1 VRTLSEAQRRADELR
16 QELELRKVHADVLRF
31 CREELLADNY
41 FHAVLEATKSVADKL
56 RSKTGLTDDGGILV
70 DRTLAGDL
78 PLLAINALATD
89 SEKSEQK
96 GFVNLVKGIFGMF
109 RNPTAHAPKITWAV
123 NKEDAEEVFTLLS
136 FVHKRIDAAHMPPRI

>member
-1 VRTLSEAQRRADELR
+1 MRVD
-16 QELELRKVHADVLRF
+16 LELRKVHADILRF

-56 RSKTGLTDDGGILV
+56 RTKTGLTDDGGTLV
-70 DRTLAGDL
+70 DRTLAGEL
-78 PLLAINALATD
+78 PLLAINALATE
-89 SEKSEQK
+89 SERSEQR
-96 GFVNLVKGIFGMF
+96 GFANLVKGIFGMF

-136 FVHKRIDAAHMPPRI
+136 LVHKRIDAAHMPLRV